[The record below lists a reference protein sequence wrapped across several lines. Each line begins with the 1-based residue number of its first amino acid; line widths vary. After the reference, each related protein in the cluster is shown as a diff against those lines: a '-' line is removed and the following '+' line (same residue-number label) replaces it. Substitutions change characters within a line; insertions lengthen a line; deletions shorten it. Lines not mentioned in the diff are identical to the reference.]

1 MEDEEQQIRN
11 VLNVGGCLRITKEGS
26 FMFDNIDS
34 FVALS
39 QDNTSVGMLDL
50 YPFDSAPGNYEC
62 WDKVGQIVGY
72 LMELKVI
79 NIYLQPFSRD
89 EDNND

>member
-1 MEDEEQQIRN
+1 MEYAEQQIRN
-11 VLNVGGCLRITKEGS
+11 ELSRKCLYITKEGS
-26 FMFDNIDS
+26 FMFDNIDL

-39 QDNTSVGMLDL
+39 EGNTSVTILDV